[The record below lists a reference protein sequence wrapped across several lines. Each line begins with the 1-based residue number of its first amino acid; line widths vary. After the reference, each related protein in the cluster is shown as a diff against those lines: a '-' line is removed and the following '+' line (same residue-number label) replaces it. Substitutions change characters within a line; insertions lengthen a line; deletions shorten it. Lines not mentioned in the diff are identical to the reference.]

1 MGIFDKLFGK
11 KQDENIPKNLTKT
24 QTVQLKKG
32 DTFISTGDNNGFKII
47 RPLTEQQRES
57 VEKSTILLQKSQL
70 YMHYWTDNLVCEDRN
85 DQEWQNKVLYFWK
98 ADEPFPKKSLPPIFE
113 TFKVKNFLFVGN
125 TSSISLQIGQ
135 AMPWFGMPGLG
146 EKHGCEI
153 NSQKVTIPELNKL
166 GFVEY
171 VEPVELTNENL
182 NILTDKENYFFLID
196 DRITPFQNGSFYLKD
211 KPISIDVAYSI
222 GGIHIIKKTELK

>member
-1 MGIFDKLFGK
+1 MGFFDKLFGK
-11 KQDENIPKNLTKT
+11 KQAENNLGNINETE
-24 QTVQLKKG
+24 TVLLKKG
-32 DTFISTGDNNGFKII
+32 DKFVSTDDSVGYKIL
-47 RPLTEQQRES
+47 RNLTDEQKERI
-57 VEKSTILLQKSQL
+57 EKSTILLRTGQL

-85 DQEWQNKVLYFWK
+85 DQEWQNKVMYFWK
-98 ADEPFPKKSLPPIFE
+98 AEELFPKKSLPSIFE
-113 TFKVKNFLFVGN
+113 TFKVKNFLFVGD

-182 NILTDKENYFFLID
+182 NILTDKENYFFLIY

-211 KPISIDVAYSI
+211 KPIPIDVAYSI
-222 GGIHIIKKTELK
+222 GGIHIIKKTELE